1 MNLSENRLPQ
11 NPLIYYYFPLQ
22 VVGDSR
28 SQTPS
33 SATFMVCFGPRFKA
47 LLAARNSDTVFNPTG
62 RGKGSLRMSLLGL
75 KIGQPKTP
83 KYVNIFLRTMVI
95 FWYPHVSTIWNWGK
109 SQSVVANTWLCYG
122 EMKSVAPAW
131 IQRGNSSHIGF
142 TSSCQHEPEDWAP
155 SNLDV

>member
-1 MNLSENRLPQ
+1 
-11 NPLIYYYFPLQ
+11 
-22 VVGDSR
+22 
-28 SQTPS
+28 
-33 SATFMVCFGPRFKA
+33 
-47 LLAARNSDTVFNPTG
+47 
-62 RGKGSLRMSLLGL
+62 
-75 KIGQPKTP
+75 
-83 KYVNIFLRTMVI
+83 MVI